1 MSLARVITKRNS
13 KGQVMEYS
21 FLLNGKPVP
30 EHQKYC
36 PSCKTVKDKTEFS
49 SKGNACKVCANNR
62 AKEHRAIRRQNPE
75 YVLLHNSKIS
85 ARQKQNK
92 RLAVEYK
99 GNKCNDCQQS
109 FPDCV
114 YDFHHLD
121 PKQKDTNPSELLKKS
136 FDKAKDELDKCVL
149 LCSNCHRLRHF
160 YKDTNVSI
168 D

>member
-21 FLLNGKPVP
+21 CLLNGKPVP

-36 PSCKTVKDKTEFS
+36 PVCETVKDKTEFS

-62 AKEHRAIRRQNPE
+62 AKEHRLNRRKDPDYVQNF
-75 YVLLHNSKIS
+75 NAKIA
-85 ARQKQNK
+85 ARLREQKRK
-92 RLAVEYK
+92 AVEYK
-99 GNKCNDCQQS
+99 GNKCFDCNQS

-121 PKQKDTNPSELLKKS
+121 PATKDMNPSALVRSGFEKS
-136 FDKAKDELDKCVL
+136 KTELDKCVM
-149 LCSNCHRLRHF
+149 LCANCHRLRHF
-160 YKDTNVSI
+160 NKD
-168 D
+168 